1 MLVALVDEQPLLAL
15 VLLEGA
21 DRLGAG
27 TPARPDDRE
36 PALHLLAVDAELQLA
51 VVDRLL
57 RIERGRLRLPRPP
70 VPDDDVARPVL
81 LRRDDPFEIE
91 VFDGVVLDVDG
102 HAPRL
107 AVEAGALRDGPA
119 DEHALD
125 LEAEV
130 VVQPGRAVA
139 LDDEP
144 PGRAGRSAGAGSGV
158 LPKSRLRRYSSRGMW
173 GVCQP
178 RPGSAARWDRRAYRR
193 ISLGWPGPCRAG
205 RAATGPRP
213 RAAGCRAR
221 SGTPRGRRR
230 RARTGRPGRP

>member
-1 MLVALVDEQPLLAL
+1 MSSHCSPSSFSKA
-15 VLLEGA
+15 
-21 DRLGAG
+21 RTRFGAG

-36 PALHLLAVDAELQLA
+36 PAFHLLAVDPELQLA

-57 RIERGRLRLPRPP
+57 GIERGRLRLPCPP
-70 VPDDDVARPVL
+70 VPDDDVAGPVL

-102 HAPRL
+102 HAPGL

-144 PGRAGRSAGAGSGV
+144 PGRAGKV
-158 LPKSRLRRYSSRGMW
+158 
-173 GVCQP
+173 
-178 RPGSAARWDRRAYRR
+178 
-193 ISLGWPGPCRAG
+193 
-205 RAATGPRP
+205 
-213 RAAGCRAR
+213 
-221 SGTPRGRRR
+221 GRRR
-230 RARTGRPGRP
+230 LRGLAEVTLAAVFLEGHVGSVPAEAGLRANG